1 MEVLFIFLFIAIV
14 FTIYYGNSILKIGIY
29 KLINNAK
36 DKIENSVAEQKEKQG
51 QTDKREKL

>member
-1 MEVLFIFLFIAIV
+1 MENLISSK
-14 FTIYYGNSILKIGIY
+14 TEGNNSILKIGIY
-29 KLINNAK
+29 KLINSAK